1 MLLFEGVSSVCRN
14 KTIDLFGGKIK
25 FVDSF
30 DVDRNTIML
39 FRFLENITY
48 DDVYNQLDN
57 LTEIF
62 KDYEKIDIEEEN
74 FLCEGFWIKAKNID
88 LEKVFN
94 CDEWNIE
101 DNIFVKESDVKEVIT
116 NDKLFKDAVVLVMK
130 NGGASTSYLQR
141 RLSIGYSRAALL
153 IDKMELCGFVGAVTD
168 KKLRECLI
176 TPEKFKEYFGED
188 FV

>member
-1 MLLFEGVSSVCRN
+1 MLLFEGISSVCRN

-48 DDVYNQLDN
+48 DDVYNQLYN

-74 FLCEGFWIKAKNID
+74 FLCEGFWIYGHYATPSAN
-88 LEKVFN
+88 
-94 CDEWNIE
+94 
-101 DNIFVKESDVKEVIT
+101 
-116 NDKLFKDAVVLVMK
+116 AV
-130 NGGASTSYLQR
+130 
-141 RLSIGYSRAALL
+141 
-153 IDKMELCGFVGAVTD
+153 GFLGV
-168 KKLRECLI
+168 
-176 TPEKFKEYFGED
+176 
-188 FV
+188 